1 MIQNLNKLNNKDIL
15 EIDKKN
21 SLWKLNVNNNN
32 D

>member
-1 MIQNLNKLNNKDIL
+1 MIQNLNKLNNKDNL

-21 SLWKLNVNNNN
+21 SLWKLNINNN

>member
-1 MIQNLNKLNNKDIL
+1 MIQNLNKLNNKYNL

-21 SLWKLNVNNNN
+21 SLWKLNINNN